1 MVKMIGSAWWR
12 SADLAD
18 EISGIAKR
26 IGEVRGL
33 HDAAKSGTQ
42 SAECAVDFA
51 IILSVEVLQKI
62 LP

>member
-18 EISGIAKR
+18 EIPRIAES

-33 HDAAKSGTQ
+33 HDAAEAGSQ
-42 SAECAVDFA
+42 SAECAIDVA
-51 IILSVEVLQKI
+51 IILSVEVLQKV